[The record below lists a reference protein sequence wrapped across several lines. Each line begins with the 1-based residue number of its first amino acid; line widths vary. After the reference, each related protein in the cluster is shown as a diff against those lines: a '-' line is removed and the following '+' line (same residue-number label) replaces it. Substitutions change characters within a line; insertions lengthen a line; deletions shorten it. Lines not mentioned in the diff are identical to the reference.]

1 MSRKLIKAA
10 NESNQKS
17 ILKYTEV
24 KENRNIADSEEG
36 SDTVAPVSTER
47 YTELKDTTPTPKRK
61 RSQGYSPNSA
71 ENSRPTKCINMSKT
85 LEDNT
90 TTRTLTPP
98 PHSRYRPRRGRSNA
112 KPRTS

>member
-10 NESNQKS
+10 KESNQNS

-24 KENRNIADSEEG
+24 KEHPNIADSEEG

-47 YTELKDTTPTPKRK
+47 YTELKDATPTPKRK
-61 RSQGYSPNSA
+61 RSQGYSPNSV

-85 LEDNT
+85 PEENT
-90 TTRTLTPP
+90 STRTLTP
-98 PHSRYRPRRGRSNA
+98 PHSRYRPRRG
-112 KPRTS
+112 